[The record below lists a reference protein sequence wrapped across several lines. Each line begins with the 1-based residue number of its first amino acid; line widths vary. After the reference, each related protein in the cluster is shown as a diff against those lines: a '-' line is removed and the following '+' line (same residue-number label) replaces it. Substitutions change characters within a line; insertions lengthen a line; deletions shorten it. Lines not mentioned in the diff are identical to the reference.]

1 MRIKDDA
8 KVAKMTFAKVE
19 PDDADEPSEAE
30 FGEDT
35 QMVENTHEGVDG
47 QVTEAEFG
55 EGTQGIENVHEGVD
69 GQAIDGQA
77 TEAENGAE
85 A

>member
-19 PDDADEPSEAE
+19 PDD
-30 FGEDT
+30 
-35 QMVENTHEGVDG
+35 DG
-47 QVTEAEFG
+47 QATEAEFG

-69 GQAIDGQA
+69 GQATDGQA
-77 TEAENGAE
+77 TEAEAPSGSFE
-85 A
+85 E